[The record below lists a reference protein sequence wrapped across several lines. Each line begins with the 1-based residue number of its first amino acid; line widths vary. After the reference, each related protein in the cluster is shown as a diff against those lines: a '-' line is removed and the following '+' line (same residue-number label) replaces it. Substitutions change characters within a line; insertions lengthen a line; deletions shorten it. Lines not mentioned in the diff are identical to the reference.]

1 MAELFH
7 NDRPTGLQIELAV
20 GFFRRALG
28 LLGRAGLAQDRGL
41 WIRRCARVHTF
52 AMRFTIDVVMVDASG
67 RIVALETVPPW
78 RAGPAGAAGGDAV
91 ELAAGS
97 ASRLG
102 LELGDLLT
110 VETPCAKLQHT
121 TPYEESIHL

>member
-7 NDRPTGLQIELAV
+7 NGQPTGLQLELAE

-28 LLGRAGLAQDRGL
+28 LLGRSSLAEDRGL

-52 AMRFTIDVVMVDASG
+52 AMRFTIDVLMVDRDG
-67 RIVALETVPPW
+67 QIVSIATVPPW
-78 RAGPAGAAGGDAV
+78 RAGPPGAAGGDAV
-91 ELAAGS
+91 ELAAGT

-110 VETPCAKLQHT
+110 VETPCARLART
-121 TPYEESIHL
+121 TPSEDSIHP